1 MDNNFFQA
9 KELDIL
15 RNAIDNANILSG
27 KKLTQSEEVKN
38 IILILEQFLRTNK
51 ILCYGGTAVNNILP
65 EQHRFY
71 NRNIEIPDYDFF
83 SPNAL
88 ELAKKLANI
97 YYNKGYNEVEAK
109 AGVHSGTFKVYVNF
123 LPIADITF
131 LDKTLFSNLY
141 KKAIKINSICYCPP
155 NFLRMAMYLELSR
168 PMGDITR
175 WEKVLKRLIL
185 LNKNY
190 PIKGIACDKLE
201 FQRFYNG
208 NEDKEKIYDI
218 SRKSFIDQG
227 LIFFGGYAGILYG
240 NYMPKKER
248 NIINKIPDFDILSE
262 DAKISS
268 VILKEQLEYEGIKNI
283 KIIKHPKLNEYI
295 PEHFEIK
302 VNRDSIAFIY
312 NTFSCHSYNIIYI
325 NNEKIKIASIDTILS
340 LYLAFIYSNKPYY
353 NDNRLLCICEL
364 LFKVQLKNRLKQKG
378 LLKRFSINCY
388 GKHEGLEEIRAN
400 KSKTYKKLKD
410 NKNMKSSKE
419 YQYNFLRYI
428 PSENNTKTLK
438 KKSFE

>member
-240 NYMPKKER
+240 NYIPKKER

-262 DAKISS
+262 DAKTSS

-410 NKNMKSSKE
+410 NKNIKSSKE

>member
-262 DAKISS
+262 DAKTSS

-410 NKNMKSSKE
+410 NKNIKSSKE

>member
-97 YYNKGYNEVEAK
+97 YYNEGYNEVEAK

>member
-1 MDNNFFQA
+1 MDNNFFQT

-15 RNAIDNANILSG
+15 RNAIDNANILTG
-27 KKLTQSEEVKN
+27 KKLTQSDEVKN
-38 IILILEQFLRTNK
+38 IILILEKFLRTNK

-97 YYNKGYNEVEAK
+97 YYNEGYNEVEAK

-262 DAKISS
+262 DAKTSS
-268 VILKEQLEYEGIKNI
+268 IILKEQLEYEGIKNI
-283 KIIKHPKLNEYI
+283 KIIKHPKLNDYI

-302 VNRDSIAFIY
+302 VNKDSIAFIY

-410 NKNMKSSKE
+410 NKSAKLSKE
-419 YQYNFLRYI
+419 YEYNFLRYI
-428 PSENNTKTLK
+428 PGENNTKTLK